1 MDSIKVKLPVK
12 FEKDESFQHPEFSKV
27 KVFIGTYGLNRN
39 NSNIDRDAFERA
51 SNSIFN
57 TPLIGEY
64 SESIEDFKG
73 HGGKIEIT
81 DEGIKYI
88 QTTRPYGVI
97 PESCNPRWEMT
108 EDKKEYYVCDAIIW
122 TERYEE
128 SKKVLENN
136 CNQSMEINL
145 VNFEIKNGVTNIK
158 DFTFSAL
165 CILGEDTE
173 PCFESAKI
181 VYSLNKDE
189 FNKEFSLLLNNI
201 KNINK
206 KEGDNV
212 GKEEILEK
220 YSHLANGSF
229 AIKEQYESLVSNLE
243 ISNEELEKQLFSLS
257 THQISMSIRE
267 QLSGRVKSKTDR
279 WGDKYDYQEFYLVD
293 VIPSE
298 NMAVVEDNENYYRH
312 YGVAYSFNG
321 DNLVLDYDNAKR
333 YVRGDWR
340 TFNEGEQEI
349 APNPMVA
356 QYEKD
361 MFEKFEAKINELK
374 ESFKPLETEEYKE
387 LSSKFEALQKEKDE
401 LYQYKNDILTSKRKA
416 EEEALFGKFEE
427 LSDSEEFTQLKEKAS
442 EMELEEIEVKLFALL
457 GKKNFSLKQNEKNN
471 KKDNTNKI
479 PLGFSTDNSK
489 KSEESY
495 GGLFEKYIIKK

>member
-1 MDSIKVKLPVK
+1 MNNIKVKLPVK
-12 FEKDESFQHPEFSKV
+12 FEKDAGFQHPEFSKV

-39 NSNIDRDAFERA
+39 NSNIDREAFERA
-51 SNSIFN
+51 SNSLFN

-81 DEGIKYI
+81 DEGIQYI

-108 EDKKEYYVCDAIIW
+108 EDDEEYYVCDAIIW

-128 SKKVLENN
+128 SKKVLENT

-145 VNFEIKNGVTNIK
+145 VNYEIKDGVTNIK

-173 PCFESAKI
+173 PCFEGAKI
-181 VYSLNKDE
+181 VYSLNKEE

-201 KNINK
+201 KNIND

-212 GKEEILEK
+212 GKEKILEK
-220 YSHLANGSF
+220 YSYLLTNAF
-229 AIKEQYESLVSNLE
+229 AGIKEQYEAIVSNAE
-243 ISNEELEKQLFSLS
+243 ISNEELEAKLFSLS
-257 THQISMSIRE
+257 TQQISMSIRE
-267 QLSGRVKSKTDR
+267 QLACRRKKKMDR
-279 WGDKYDYQEFYLVD
+279 WGDEYEFQEFYLID
-293 VIPSE
+293 VLPSE
-298 NMAVVEDNENYYRH
+298 NMAIVEDNDNYYKH
-312 YGVAYSFNG
+312 YGISYSYNG
-321 DNLVLDYDNAKR
+321 DNLILDYDNAKR

-340 TFNEGEQEI
+340 EFNEGEQE
-349 APNPMVA
+349 PTMNPIVQ

-361 MFEKFEAKINELK
+361 MFEKFESKINELK

-387 LSSKFEALQKEKDE
+387 LSAKFEALQKENEE
-401 LYQYKNDILTSKRKA
+401 LVQFKNETLNSKRKA

-427 LSDSEEFTQLKEKAS
+427 LNDCEEFAELKEKAS
-442 EMELEEIEVKLFALL
+442 EMELDEIETKLFALL
-457 GKKNFSLKQNEKNN
+457 GKKSFSLKTSKGN
-471 KKDNTNKI
+471 KKENTNKI
-479 PLGFSTDNSK
+479 PVGFTSNNNNDG
-489 KSEESY
+489 ESY
-495 GGLFEKYIIKK
+495 GGLFEKYISKK